1 LLSVILWLLV
11 VAVVVMALV
20 ETVVVEVLEASAQT
34 LLAKLLVEVLL
45 LKLPLA
51 LQQSQVIRS
60 QLELA
65 VLVVQEALELDRATA
80 PLLQP

>member
-1 LLSVILWLLV
+1 
-11 VAVVVMALV
+11 MALV